1 MGMEKQLEF
10 FAKNGY
16 LVIPEALSTGEVE
29 KINRAIDRDLSENEE
44 MWRGDKA
51 GRYQNVNSLLVQPE
65 LDITMRPPSLL
76 PLMEVIM
83 GRDLCAEEHSVM
95 IRAANPAGPTECSW
109 HRDGD
114 RTGSPPYYTFYLSVV
129 FYLSDVDDTTH
140 TFSVLPGSGQTQALH
155 SLEELDLGEA
165 EHLTGPA
172 GTAILFNSVTFH
184 AGNVRQSA
192 VERRT
197 IHIYCGRTSG
207 PPLSNY
213 TIFPR
218 RLSAGADEAT
228 RKYYSRPNP
237 ITRLVTENF

>member
-1 MGMEKQLEF
+1 MGMDEQLEF

-16 LVIPEALSTGEVE
+16 LVVPGALDTGEVQR
-29 KINRAIDRDLSENEE
+29 INRAIDRDLSENEG

-51 GRYQNVNSLLVQPE
+51 GRYQNVNSLLVHPE
-65 LDITMRPPSLL
+65 LDITMRPPRLL
-76 PLMEVIM
+76 PLMEAIM
-83 GRDLCAEEHSVM
+83 GPDLCAEEHSVM
-95 IRAANPAGPTECSW
+95 IRAANPAGSTECSW
-109 HRDGD
+109 HRDGTH
-114 RTGSPPYYTFYLSVV
+114 TGSPPYYTFYLSVV
-129 FYLSDVDDTTH
+129 FYLSEVDDTTH
-140 TFSVLPGSGQTQALH
+140 TFSVLPGSGQTLVLKD
-155 SLEELDLGEA
+155 LEEFDLGEA

-192 VERRT
+192 AERRT
-197 IHIYCGRTSG
+197 IHIYCGRTTG

-218 RLSAGADEAT
+218 RLYAGADGGT

-237 ITRLVTENF
+237 ISRLVRENF